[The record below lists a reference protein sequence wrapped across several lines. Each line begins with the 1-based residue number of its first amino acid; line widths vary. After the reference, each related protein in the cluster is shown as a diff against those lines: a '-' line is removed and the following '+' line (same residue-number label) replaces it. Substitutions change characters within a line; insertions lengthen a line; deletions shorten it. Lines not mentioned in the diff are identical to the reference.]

1 MTTTAEG
8 KNMFSAQKILIF
20 LPVSVLLLVAVFVG
34 CGPDR
39 SGTAFENQKP
49 IVYIANTPPDG
60 AQFSRNPDLN
70 WYATDIDGFISFF
83 RYAVVV
89 ESLLT
94 INGQRVSVEVFADQ
108 ATDDQFGWKYR
119 PVDLDHPQST
129 ATVRLYAD
137 VDYPVDSFI
146 NQYFFIQAQD
156 NLGALSD
163 MKWRRYSR
171 NNHYPNTHHR
181 GNRVYINAKD
191 DKSPAPGIQ
200 VVWSGAD
207 STDWGRAIPPLEFE
221 WRLYGPF
228 PDTAKI
234 FVNIAK
240 ENCVWDPSAD
250 SFTSCIDVQVLDLD
264 ALPTAVGDLPQ
275 PLVHSEGPQYDTD
288 STDVW
293 VTDEEVTIYDVF
305 KDLESLTKTTQF
317 KFIFWVRSRDD
328 GFIPD
333 PSPAFSQFLVLEALF
348 ERDVAVYDETYYT
361 KVAGRWYPD
370 SLQLVKGIFQNY
382 INAALDDIHSGA
394 YTPFDTFSRFDY
406 VVEQGGYP
414 PEVTTDYFSLTT
426 RPYEEYIGP
435 PKWGSVKPNLVDLLS
450 HKVQLFYNDDAQGGP
465 EENMTFGLLGH
476 VYFAMDMG
484 SSGWFMGRNLADG
497 NQDKLPGIYEL
508 SADFAEHFGMTHI
521 YHEGWLYDCLGNVV
535 RPPHKPPV
543 WNQQFIGCY
552 SLVPEIFP
560 DIDINVDYLT
570 ERYYLLDKNKY
581 FRQIPFVDTLFLDA
595 MPEVGAGTRTSNATA
610 VYLYHSKHGTLSL
623 LNGQVMGV
631 AQSIGDLRSVAVTFT
646 PIATDSAQTQQLF
659 TSVLGWLTNK
669 WLSSQG
675 AAKVTPGIFAKGS
688 AADNL
693 AERHQKIRDYFERV
707 EQEAQ
712 QHPELLQQLGIAID
726 PPVVRDKD

>member
-1 MTTTAEG
+1 MTTTTEV
-8 KNMFSAQKILIF
+8 KNILAARKIPIF
-20 LPVSVLLLVAVFVG
+20 LLVSILLLMAVFAG

-39 SGTAFENQKP
+39 SGTPFENQKP

-60 AQFSRNPDLN
+60 ARFSRNPDLN

-94 INGQRVSVEVFADQ
+94 INGQQVSVEDFADQ
-108 ATDDQFGWKYR
+108 ATDDQFGWTVLE
-119 PVDLDHPQST
+119 VDLDHPQST
-129 ATVRLYAD
+129 ATVRLYAN
-137 VDYPVDSFI
+137 VDFPVDSFV
-146 NQYFFIQAQD
+146 NQYFFIQAAD

-181 GNRVYINAKD
+181 GSRVYINAKND
-191 DKSPAPGIQ
+191 ESPAPGIQ
-200 VVWSGAD
+200 VTWSGAD

-228 PDTAKI
+228 LDTAKI

-240 ENCVWDPSAD
+240 ENCRWDPDAD
-250 SFTSCIDVQVLDLD
+250 SFTNCIDVQVLDLD
-264 ALPTAVGDLPQ
+264 ALPPAVGDLPQ
-275 PLVHSEGPQYDTD
+275 PLMHSKGPGYDTD

-293 VTDEEVTIYDVF
+293 VTDEEATIYDVF

-317 KFIFWVRSRDD
+317 KFIFWVRARDD
-328 GFIPD
+328 GFVPD

-348 ERDVAVYDETYYT
+348 ERDVAVSDETYYARR
-361 KVAGRWYPD
+361 AGRWHPD
-370 SLQLVKGIFQNY
+370 SVQLVKGIFQNY
-382 INAALDDIHSGA
+382 INTALDDIHSGD
-394 YTPFDTFSRFDY
+394 YIPFDTFTRFDY

-414 PEVTTDYFSLTT
+414 PDVTTDFFSITPT
-426 RPYEEYIGP
+426 PYWNYPGSP
-435 PKWGSVKPNLVDLLS
+435 QWGSVRPNRVDLLS
-450 HKVQLFYNDDAQGGP
+450 HKVHIFFNDDATGGP
-465 EENMTFGLLGH
+465 DENPTSGLLSH

-484 SSGWFMGRNLADG
+484 SSGWFMGRNLANG
-497 NQDKLPGIYEL
+497 NQSREPGTEEL

-521 YHEGWLYDCLGNVV
+521 YHEGWFWASMGRIVCPEHL
-535 RPPHKPPV
+535 PPI

-560 DIDINVDYLT
+560 DIDINIDYLT
-570 ERYYLLDKNKY
+570 DRYIKLDKDK
-581 FRQIPFVDTLFLDA
+581 FTQQSPFVDTLFLDA
-595 MPEVGAGTRTSNATA
+595 MPEVGAGTRSSNATA
-610 VYLYHSKHGTLSL
+610 VYLYRSKHGTLSL

-631 AQSIGDLRSVAVTFT
+631 AQSIGDMRSVAVTFT
-646 PIATDSAQTQQLF
+646 PIATDSVQTQQMF
-659 TSVLGWLTNK
+659 TSVLIWLTDK
-669 WLSSQG
+669 WLSAQG

-688 AADNL
+688 APNNL
-693 AERHQKIRDYFERV
+693 AERRQRIRDYFERV

-712 QHPELLQQLGIAID
+712 QHPELLQQLGIVID
-726 PPVVRDKD
+726 PPVVRYKD